1 MSNATGAAAAPPK
14 YRPLTFGVT
23 RVNVRGEDGGVQHL
37 AADVPLQPF
46 GERMS
51 DRLVHW
57 AKTTPDETFVA
68 QRERLTGGQLG
79 DWRRVSYAQTL
90 DAARRIGQ
98 ALIDRGLSQERPVVI
113 LSDNGIDHALLAL
126 GEDAVVQVGA
136 CHGFGTGYGS
146 AHRRRPGHAD
156 TDAPGRDARAGV
168 MAFVLSP
175 VVPPTTPPGRSTAQ
189 DG

>member
-1 MSNATGAAAAPPK
+1 MDKREKLSNKEWSETSMSNATGAAAAPPK

-90 DAARRIGQ
+90 DLS
-98 ALIDRGLSQERPVVI
+98 LIHI
-113 LSDNGIDHALLAL
+113 
-126 GEDAVVQVGA
+126 
-136 CHGFGTGYGS
+136 
-146 AHRRRPGHAD
+146 
-156 TDAPGRDARAGV
+156 
-168 MAFVLSP
+168 
-175 VVPPTTPPGRSTAQ
+175 
-189 DG
+189 